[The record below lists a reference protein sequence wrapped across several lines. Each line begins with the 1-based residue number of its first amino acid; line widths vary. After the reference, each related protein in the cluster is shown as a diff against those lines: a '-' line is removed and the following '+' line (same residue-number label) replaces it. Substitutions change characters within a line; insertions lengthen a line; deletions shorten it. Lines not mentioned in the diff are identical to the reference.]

1 MKIAI
6 IYASSHG
13 TTQKVAEL
21 IAEKIN
27 EKDVVCLE
35 AKKSINADL
44 TTFDK
49 IIIGGSIHAGQMQKS
64 IVKFCEA
71 NSEKLLQ
78 SPLALFVCG
87 METDPEKKQAEVEK
101 AYPEKLRSH
110 ASIVKF
116 TGGEFLFEK
125 MNFMERLIIKKIAKT
140 DKSVSAID
148 LSAIE
153 AFSAF

>member
-13 TTQKVAEL
+13 TTRKVAEL
-21 IAEKIN
+21 IAEKID

-44 TTFDK
+44 TAFDK
-49 IIIGGSIHAGQMQKS
+49 IIVGGSIHAGQMQKS

-87 METDPEKKQAEVEK
+87 MESDPEKKQAEVEK